1 MDLPNFLRP
10 EYVVPEM
17 KEADEML
24 EAMERYEKEIGE
36 DLTTEPSTYT
46 DKEWVEM
53 LNECIDRHITIWEL
67 WGVEHDENAYYW

>member
-1 MDLPNFLRP
+1 MDLPDFLRP

-24 EAMERYEKEIGE
+24 EAMKRYEKEIGE
-36 DLTTEPSTYT
+36 DLITEPSTYT

-53 LNECIDRHITIWEL
+53 LNECIERHITIWEL
-67 WGVEHDENAYYW
+67 WGEEYDENADY